1 MLKTRVLTAVLLL
14 AAFIPSLFLMPQM
27 GWAVL
32 MAAIAGVAGWEWSG
46 FMRLSA
52 RGRVGWGVTLSLI
65 CLLWLVLAPETLGAT
80 EREAFAPGNTFFVY
94 GAAAFFWILLGPA
107 WLHRKWPLPAS
118 GLGLMV
124 GLTVILPA
132 WMAIV
137 QLRMLGAWFFL
148 AIVATVWVADIAAYF
163 FGRLFGRHKLALS
176 ISPGKT
182 WEGALGGGLAVVI
195 YGLVMRQVFGLQEFA
210 IGVWIVGLIAVSII
224 SVVGDLFESLLKRQ
238 AGLKDSSNALP
249 GHGGVLDR
257 IDSLTSTLPL
267 VALSWLASGY
277 FLQ

>member
-14 AAFIPSLFLMPQM
+14 VAFVPSLFLMPQM
-27 GWAVL
+27 AWAMT
-32 MAAIAGVAGWEWSG
+32 MAGVAGVAGWEWG
-46 FMRLSA
+46 AFMRLA
-52 RGRVGWGVTLSLI
+52 QPGRIAVGVAS
-65 CLLWLVLAPETLGAT
+65 CLFCLAWLWFTPETLGASAQ
-80 EREAFAPGNTFFVY
+80 AFTPENALPIY
-94 GAAAFFWILLGPA
+94 GAAAIFWLLLAPL
-107 WLHRKWPLPAS
+107 WLRRKWALPGNA
-118 GLGLMV
+118 LGLAI
-124 GLTVILPA
+124 GLATIFPA

-137 QLRMLGAWFFL
+137 QLRMLGAWVFL

-182 WEGALGGGLAVVI
+182 WEGAVGGGLTVVAYGLAMRQFSEIQDSAVGVWVV
-195 YGLVMRQVFGLQEFA
+195 GLVMISV
-210 IGVWIVGLIAVSII
+210 V

-238 AGLKDSSNALP
+238 VGLKDSSNALP

-267 VALSWLASGY
+267 VAFFWLLSGY
-277 FLQ
+277 LAR